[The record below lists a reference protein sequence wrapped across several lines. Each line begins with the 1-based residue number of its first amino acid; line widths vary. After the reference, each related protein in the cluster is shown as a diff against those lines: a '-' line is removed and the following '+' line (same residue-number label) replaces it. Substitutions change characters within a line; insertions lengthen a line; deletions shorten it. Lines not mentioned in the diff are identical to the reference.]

1 MSAACLVPDW
11 PAPTNVHAFIT
22 TRQTPGVSQPPF
34 EHCNLGS
41 RCGDDPQ
48 AVARN
53 REGLASSL
61 NLPTAPI
68 WLHQV
73 HGTQVHVANAMPSA
87 EPEADAAVTRMP
99 RVVLAILTADCLPVL
114 FCSRDGSE
122 VAAAHAGW
130 RGLRGGVLEST
141 LARMQS
147 KPADVLA
154 WIGPGIG
161 ANSYEV
167 GSEVRD
173 AFVDAHAP
181 SASAFIPTRPGHW
194 RCDLVALARQRL
206 IAAGV
211 AGVSASGA
219 DTFNDPRFYSYR
231 RAPQTGRFASL
242 IWRD

>member
-1 MSAACLVPDW
+1 MSTACLVPDW
-11 PAPTNVHAFIT
+11 PAPASVHAFIT
-22 TRQTPGVSQPPF
+22 TRNSPGVSQPPF
-34 EHCNLGS
+34 EQCNLGS

-53 REGLASSL
+53 REGLVSTL
-61 NLPTAPI
+61 NLPAAPV

-73 HGTQVHVANAMPSA
+73 HGTQVHEANAMPSA
-87 EPEADAAVTRMP
+87 EAQADAAVTRMP
-99 RVVLAILTADCLPVL
+99 GVVLAILTADCLPVL

-130 RGLRGGVLEST
+130 RGLRAGVLEST
-141 LARMQS
+141 LARMQAN
-147 KPADVLA
+147 PADVLA

-181 SASAFIPTRPGHW
+181 SASAFIATRPGHW
-194 RCDLVALARQRL
+194 HCDLVALARQRL
-206 IAAGV
+206 REAGV
-211 AGVSASGA
+211 AGVSTSGV

-231 RAPQTGRFASL
+231 RAAQTGRFASL
-242 IWRD
+242 IWRV